1 MSRAEDTFL
10 LLLSAALREQVP
22 EDPAPEA
29 GEWEQV
35 LRLAAEQ
42 EVLPLVF
49 DACVSL
55 PSFKALDRETRR
67 KWQRKALGVATRQ
80 IVQTNEFLTLVLH
93 AQAQGLDP
101 IVFKGIVCRS
111 LFPKPMLRPS
121 VDEDLLIAPEEA
133 EAYHAFFLAE
143 GLFAD
148 NPNADLAAAD
158 ELSYHRENS
167 PTYIELHKS
176 LFSRSSDAYG
186 ELNGLFEG
194 ALSRAISVQVED
206 VTLRTLA
213 PTDHFLFLLCHAYKH
228 FLHSGVGVRQVADMA
243 LFIRAYGAD
252 IDWERIFDACQSV
265 NMETFAAA
273 LLQIAQRYLTL
284 EKVPEGFSGIAVD
297 IEPLMQDMISGGLYG
312 VVDIDRLHSANMTLG
327 AVAAKK
333 RGRRATGVWRSLFPG
348 GSYLKRQF
356 PYARKYPI
364 LLPIA
369 WAQRVVNYI
378 KKRGRAVNPNE
389 TIRIGQERIAL
400 LRQYHIIDND

>member
-273 LLQIAQRYLTL
+273 LFKSRR
-284 EKVPEGFSGIAVD
+284 D
-297 IEPLMQDMISGGLYG
+297 I
-312 VVDIDRLHSANMTLG
+312 
-327 AVAAKK
+327 
-333 RGRRATGVWRSLFPG
+333 
-348 GSYLKRQF
+348 
-356 PYARKYPI
+356 
-364 LLPIA
+364 
-369 WAQRVVNYI
+369 
-378 KKRGRAVNPNE
+378 
-389 TIRIGQERIAL
+389 
-400 LRQYHIIDND
+400 

>member
-10 LLLSAALREQVP
+10 LALSAALREQVP
-22 EDPAPEA
+22 EDPAPED

-55 PSFKALDRETRR
+55 PSFKALDRDLRK
-67 KWQRKALGVATRQ
+67 KWQQKALLVATRQ

-101 IVFKGIVCRS
+101 VVFKGVVCRN
-111 LFPKPMLRPS
+111 LYPKPMLRPS
-121 VDEDLLIAPEEA
+121 VDEDLLIPPEET

-148 NPNADLAAAD
+148 NPNADLAATD

-194 ALSRAISVQVED
+194 ALSRAVSVQAED

-228 FLHSGVGVRQVADMA
+228 FLHSGIGVRLVADMA
-243 LFIRAYGAD
+243 LFSNAHSME
-252 IDWERIFDACQSV
+252 IDWQRIFDACRSV
-265 NMETFAAA
+265 HMETFAAA
-273 LLQIAQRYLTL
+273 LFLIAKQYLTL
-284 EKVPEGFSGIAVD
+284 EAIPEPFSEIEVD
-297 IEPLMQDMISGGLYG
+297 VQPLLQDMLAGGLYG
-312 VVDIDRLHSANMTLG
+312 ATDIDRLHSANMTLG
-327 AVAAKK
+327 AVAAEKQ
-333 RGRRATGVWRSLFPG
+333 GRRPPGVWRSLFPG
-348 GSYLKRQF
+348 GSYLKRRF

-369 WAQRVVNYI
+369 WAQRVVKYI
-378 KKRGRAVNPNE
+378 KRGSAVNPNE